1 MRHIDPAEITPESTY
16 LSRRRFLKRAGIL
29 ALGALTFGACAEK
42 GSVATPDP
50 ARVAVPGRVPPLP
63 ALTDAAHVDE
73 LGNPVTM
80 LHRVQTYG
88 HYYEFTRNRMEVFD
102 AVGSYEPPPLRIEA
116 GGLVR

>member
-16 LSRRRFLKRAGIL
+16 LSRRRFVKRAGIL

-50 ARVAVPGRVPPLP
+50 ARVAVPGGVPPLPALADAARVALPGRVPPLP

-80 LHRVQTYG
+80 LHRV
-88 HYYEFTRNRMEVFD
+88 
-102 AVGSYEPPPLRIEA
+102 
-116 GGLVR
+116 